1 VATPQWWLTGAG
13 AVLLVLLV
21 GIGGSTAIA
30 TDSTGTAMQT
40 QSGAVNTTLDVQ
52 DLSEPISYSNPGTI
66 RGTLRTANGTSI
78 ANEQVRLAVENRTR
92 LVETDGS
99 GAFAFQYRPRSAR
112 TGTTNVTVRYV
123 PNQASPYRG
132 DTANLT
138 ASVTQVTPTLSLN
151 RTPSRLV
158 FGDELTLTTTV
169 RVDGAG
175 VSDVPVELRIG
186 GTLFKRVVTGSN
198 GTATTTIRLPATVPD
213 GEQSVSAVIP
223 YEDRA
228 IAGQR
233 TTEPIPVEPR
243 PVTVSMD
250 TTRENGAVAVT
261 GAVRTD
267 NGQAVRGRPV
277 RILVDG
283 EQRDSVETDE
293 NGDFETRLSATDL
306 PTGVSALTITARYD
320 ETGTNLGT
328 AEASA
333 TVDLSGGAAASPTA
347 ATPVESATQTGRSP
361 QTLRSQIRSFFTLPV
376 IAALVTG
383 VVLVV
388 LEFTVRRLGLFSDAV
403 PESEPTT
410 VTGDVEE
417 PPPERTDIDDSSTVE
432 TADGSESPPAEMSGI
447 DAIQTPETG
456 YDTDSS
462 GTERADTG
470 DTPSTERTDTAPEP
484 ADSPTDKMGQA
495 LAAGEYDSAVTM
507 AYESVADEIRTE
519 SGIQNGKTHWELL
532 EWCEDSRL
540 SGDQVEAVRT
550 VVEAY
555 DRAAFSADALDRDSA
570 EAAVECA
577 RDFQVD
583 SR

>member
-1 VATPQWWLTGAG
+1 VATLQWWLAGAG
-13 AVLLVLLV
+13 TVLLVLLV
-21 GIGGSTAIA
+21 GIGGSAAIA

-52 DLSEPISYSNPGTI
+52 DFSGEISTSNPGTI
-66 RGTLRTANGTSI
+66 RGTLRTANGTPI

-99 GAFAFQYRPRSAR
+99 GAFTFQYRPQAAR

-123 PNQASPYRG
+123 PGQASPYRG
-132 DTANLT
+132 DTANVT
-138 ASVTQVTPTLSLN
+138 ANVTQVIPTLSLE
-151 RTPSRLV
+151 RSPSRLA
-158 FGDELTLTTTV
+158 FKDELTATTTV

-175 VSDVPVELRIG
+175 VSDVPIELRID
-186 GTLFKRVVTGSN
+186 GTLFKRVVTGPN
-198 GTATTTIRLPATVPD
+198 GTATTTIRLPATVPA
-213 GEQSVSAVIP
+213 GEQVVSAVIP

-233 TTEPIPVEPR
+233 TTESITVEPR
-243 PVTVSMD
+243 PVSVSVD
-250 TTRENGAVAVT
+250 TTPEDGAVAVT

-267 NGQAVRGRPV
+267 DGQAVSGRPV

-283 EQRDSVETDE
+283 EQRDSVETNE
-293 NGDFETRLSATDL
+293 NGAFETQLSAADL
-306 PTGVSALTITARYD
+306 PSGASTVMITAQYD
-320 ETGTNLGT
+320 EAGTNLGT
-328 AEASA
+328 AEATTA
-333 TVDLSGGAAASPTA
+333 VDLSGGAAASPTV
-347 ATPVESATQTGRSP
+347 ATPAESATQTGSGP

-383 VVLVV
+383 VVLVM

-403 PESEPTT
+403 PESERTT
-410 VTGDVEE
+410 VT
-417 PPPERTDIDDSSTVE
+417 
-432 TADGSESPPAEMSGI
+432 ADGNESPPAEMS
-447 DAIQTPETG
+447 DTDTIQTPETG
-456 YDTDSS
+456 AGTDPSVS
-462 GTERADTG
+462 ERADT
-470 DTPSTERTDTAPEP
+470 DDSPSTETTDTVPEP

-507 AYESVADEIRTE
+507 AFESVADEIRAA
-519 SGIQNGKTHWELL
+519 SGLQNGKTHWELL
-532 EWCEDSRL
+532 EWCEDSGL
-540 SGDQVEAVRT
+540 SADQVEAVRT

-577 RDFQVD
+577 RDCQVD
-583 SR
+583 SP